1 MKNKYKI
8 LEKNQVA
15 ILELKNYNNQ
25 NLKYQWMGSA
35 QEWRRRKG
43 KNHYRIWTERKD
55 WGKSEQSFRDMWD

>member
-15 ILELKNYNNQ
+15 IWELKIYNNQ

-35 QEWRRRKG
+35 Q
-43 KNHYRIWTERKD
+43 D
-55 WGKSEQSFRDMWD
+55 